1 MMATGGLNVGI
12 VATGETTLIAVAKSI
27 RDLIEIRKFACSME
41 HVLMI
46 SYEKNKFAGDYI
58 TEEERIKN
66 ELPAPV
72 RN

>member
-1 MMATGGLNVGI
+1 MMI
-12 VATGETTLIAVAKSI
+12 
-27 RDLIEIRKFACSME
+27 DIRKFACSME